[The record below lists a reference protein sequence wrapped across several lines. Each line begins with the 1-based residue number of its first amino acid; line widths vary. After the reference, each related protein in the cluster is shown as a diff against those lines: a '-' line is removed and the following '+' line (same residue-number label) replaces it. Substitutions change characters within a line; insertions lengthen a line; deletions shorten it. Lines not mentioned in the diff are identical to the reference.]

1 MRKTDLNA
9 IYISERVQETLR
21 PVSVSALTAVVAPM
35 GYGKTTAVNWFLN
48 QRRQTEAAVIL
59 RVNIYSDNHFIFWK
73 SVQNAFAAAGLT
85 ALAGCEYPE
94 DASSAAQLM
103 DDLCAVLAGDTPCYL
118 FLDDFHLLK
127 DEKAAKFLCGLAN
140 RLPANIH
147 LIVASRNNFLPK
159 EEILRLG
166 HRLHRIGREQLR
178 LNHTEL
184 AHYAHRCGMDLTEAQ
199 VESLLRS
206 CEGWFS
212 AIYLNLH
219 SLAERGILL
228 SEDADIYSMFTA
240 AMLENLPS
248 QKREF
253 LAIMGLADEFT
264 VEMARVVTEMP
275 DAEEILLTLTEQNAF
290 VTRLPDGKTFRFHH
304 MLKECAVRLFA
315 RLAPEKQD
323 ACRER
328 YGAWYEAKQQYLH
341 ALTAYE
347 ACKDYDAALQVI
359 ERDAGIL
366 LSSLDP
372 AELLERLGRCPVE
385 TLKRHP
391 FAILVLMR
399 CMFNWRQIPKMMELK
414 QLLLT
419 TVAEHPEWS
428 QEEKGSLLGE
438 CDLILSFLMYND
450 ISAMSRLHRSAS
462 AQMSHP
468 AISIQNSGGW
478 TFGSPSV
485 LMMFH
490 RQPGQLDRELAEM
503 DECMPHYYKITNGHG
518 MGAETIMRAEADL
531 QQGRFDDVQILLERA
546 YAQIEGNGQT
556 NMTLCCDFLAWR
568 LSLCGP
574 YTPRV
579 PLEVRR
585 EELLRQ
591 HNMAWR
597 NLFHAICAYYYALR
611 GQTDGIPEVYAAHR
625 MNTVNTLA
633 PGKPMI
639 GLIENQV
646 YLAQGEWARV
656 LGRGPGLLAMCEALH
671 YDLVALHLRIQM
683 AAACARLGR
692 QDEGRSLL
700 EQALAQAALD
710 GFVVPFAENF
720 RDLEPLLEAAQEGPH
735 ANAVRCIL
743 ALGAAQQERCRA
755 LNRSEALPEAAA
767 RLTER
772 ELALARL
779 IADRCTNKEIAARLF
794 LSEGTVKQYTNQLYS
809 KLGIGGGA
817 RTKRAQL
824 AELFAKKY

>member
-21 PVSVSALTAVVAPM
+21 PVSVSALTAVVASM

-59 RVNIYSDNHFIFWK
+59 QVNIYSDNRFIFWK

-159 EEILRLG
+159 QEILRLG

-184 AHYAHRCGMDLTEAQ
+184 AHYAHRCGMDLTEVQ

-228 SEDADIYSMFTA
+228 SENADIYSMFTA
-240 AMLENLPS
+240 AMLENLPH

-253 LAIMGLADEFT
+253 LAVMGLADEFT

-290 VTRLPDGKTFRFHH
+290 VTRLPDGKAFRFHH

-366 LSSLDP
+366 LFSLDP
-372 AELLERLGRCPVE
+372 AELLERLGR
-385 TLKRHP
+385 
-391 FAILVLMR
+391 
-399 CMFNWRQIPKMMELK
+399 
-414 QLLLT
+414 
-419 TVAEHPEWS
+419 S
-428 QEEKGSLLGE
+428 
-438 CDLILSFLMYND
+438 
-450 ISAMSRLHRSAS
+450 
-462 AQMSHP
+462 
-468 AISIQNSGGW
+468 
-478 TFGSPSV
+478 
-485 LMMFH
+485 
-490 RQPGQLDRELAEM
+490 
-503 DECMPHYYKITNGHG
+503 
-518 MGAETIMRAEADL
+518 
-531 QQGRFDDVQILLERA
+531 
-546 YAQIEGNGQT
+546 
-556 NMTLCCDFLAWR
+556 
-568 LSLCGP
+568 
-574 YTPRV
+574 
-579 PLEVRR
+579 
-585 EELLRQ
+585 
-591 HNMAWR
+591 
-597 NLFHAICAYYYALR
+597 
-611 GQTDGIPEVYAAHR
+611 
-625 MNTVNTLA
+625 
-633 PGKPMI
+633 
-639 GLIENQV
+639 
-646 YLAQGEWARV
+646 
-656 LGRGPGLLAMCEALH
+656 PGLLTLCEALH

-683 AAACARLGR
+683 AAAYARLGR
-692 QDEGRSLL
+692 QDEGLSLL
-700 EQALAQAALD
+700 QQALAQAAPD

-720 RDLEPLLEAAQEGPH
+720 RDLKPLLEAAQEGPH
-735 ANAVRCIL
+735 SDAVRRIL
-743 ALGAAQQERCRA
+743 ALGAAQEERCRV
-755 LNRSEALPEAAA
+755 LNHSEALPEAAA

-772 ELALARL
+772 ELTLARL
-779 IADRCTNKEIAARLF
+779 IADRCTNKEIAAKMF
-794 LSEGTVKQYTNQLYS
+794 LSEGTVNQYTNQLYS
-809 KLGIGGGA
+809 KLGIGGGV

>member
-59 RVNIYSDNHFIFWK
+59 RVNIYSDNRFIFWK

-103 DDLCAVLAGDTPCYL
+103 DDLCAVLTGDTPCYL

-159 EEILRLG
+159 QEILRLG

-253 LAIMGLADEFT
+253 LAVMGLADEFT

-290 VTRLPDGKTFRFHH
+290 VTRLPDGKAFRFHH

-328 YGAWYEAKQQYLH
+328 YGAWYKAKQQYLH

-366 LSSLDP
+366 LFSLDP
-372 AELLERLGRCPVE
+372 AELLERLGRCPG
-385 TLKRHP
+385 
-391 FAILVLMR
+391 
-399 CMFNWRQIPKMMELK
+399 
-414 QLLLT
+414 LLT
-419 TVAEHPEWS
+419 
-428 QEEKGSLLGE
+428 L
-438 CDLILSFLMYND
+438 
-450 ISAMSRLHRSAS
+450 
-462 AQMSHP
+462 
-468 AISIQNSGGW
+468 
-478 TFGSPSV
+478 
-485 LMMFH
+485 
-490 RQPGQLDRELAEM
+490 
-503 DECMPHYYKITNGHG
+503 
-518 MGAETIMRAEADL
+518 
-531 QQGRFDDVQILLERA
+531 
-546 YAQIEGNGQT
+546 
-556 NMTLCCDFLAWR
+556 
-568 LSLCGP
+568 
-574 YTPRV
+574 
-579 PLEVRR
+579 
-585 EELLRQ
+585 
-591 HNMAWR
+591 
-597 NLFHAICAYYYALR
+597 
-611 GQTDGIPEVYAAHR
+611 
-625 MNTVNTLA
+625 
-633 PGKPMI
+633 
-639 GLIENQV
+639 
-646 YLAQGEWARV
+646 
-656 LGRGPGLLAMCEALH
+656 CEALH

-683 AAACARLGR
+683 ATACARLGR
-692 QDEGRSLL
+692 QDEGLSLL
-700 EQALAQAALD
+700 QQALAQAAPD

-720 RDLEPLLEAAQEGPH
+720 RDLKPLLEAAQEGPH
-735 ANAVRCIL
+735 SDAVRRIL
-743 ALGAAQQERCRA
+743 ALGAAQEERCRV
-755 LNRSEALPEAAA
+755 LNHSEALPEAAA

-772 ELALARL
+772 ELTLARL
-779 IADRCTNKEIAARLF
+779 IADRCTNKEIAAKMF

-809 KLGIGGGA
+809 KLDIGGGV

>member
-1 MRKTDLNA
+1 M
-9 IYISERVQETLR
+9 
-21 PVSVSALTAVVAPM
+21 
-35 GYGKTTAVNWFLN
+35 
-48 QRRQTEAAVIL
+48 
-59 RVNIYSDNHFIFWK
+59 
-73 SVQNAFAAAGLT
+73 
-85 ALAGCEYPE
+85 
-94 DASSAAQLM
+94 
-103 DDLCAVLAGDTPCYL
+103 DLCAVLAGDMPCYL

-228 SEDADIYSMFTA
+228 SEDADICSMFTA

-253 LAIMGLADEFT
+253 LAVMGLADEFT

-275 DAEEILLTLTEQNAF
+275 DAEELLLTLTEQNAF
-290 VTRLPDGKTFRFHH
+290 VTRLPDGKAFRFHH

-315 RLAPEKQD
+315 CLAPEKQD

-372 AELLERLGRCPVE
+372 AELLERLGR
-385 TLKRHP
+385 
-391 FAILVLMR
+391 
-399 CMFNWRQIPKMMELK
+399 
-414 QLLLT
+414 
-419 TVAEHPEWS
+419 S
-428 QEEKGSLLGE
+428 
-438 CDLILSFLMYND
+438 
-450 ISAMSRLHRSAS
+450 
-462 AQMSHP
+462 
-468 AISIQNSGGW
+468 
-478 TFGSPSV
+478 
-485 LMMFH
+485 
-490 RQPGQLDRELAEM
+490 
-503 DECMPHYYKITNGHG
+503 
-518 MGAETIMRAEADL
+518 
-531 QQGRFDDVQILLERA
+531 
-546 YAQIEGNGQT
+546 
-556 NMTLCCDFLAWR
+556 
-568 LSLCGP
+568 
-574 YTPRV
+574 
-579 PLEVRR
+579 
-585 EELLRQ
+585 
-591 HNMAWR
+591 
-597 NLFHAICAYYYALR
+597 
-611 GQTDGIPEVYAAHR
+611 
-625 MNTVNTLA
+625 
-633 PGKPMI
+633 
-639 GLIENQV
+639 
-646 YLAQGEWARV
+646 
-656 LGRGPGLLAMCEALH
+656 PGLLALCEALH

-683 AAACARLGR
+683 AAAYARLSR
-692 QDEGRSLL
+692 QDEGLSLL
-700 EQALAQAALD
+700 QQALAQAAPD

-720 RDLEPLLEAAQEGPH
+720 RDLKPLLEAAQEGPH
-735 ANAVRCIL
+735 SDAVRRIL
-743 ALGAAQQERCRA
+743 ALGAAQEERCRA
-755 LNRSEALPEAAA
+755 LTHSEALPEAAD

-772 ELALARL
+772 ELTLARL
-779 IADRCTNKEIAARLF
+779 IADRCTNKEIAAKMF

-809 KLGIGGGA
+809 KLGIGGGV

>member
-1 MRKTDLNA
+1 
-9 IYISERVQETLR
+9 
-21 PVSVSALTAVVAPM
+21 M

-59 RVNIYSDNHFIFWK
+59 RVNIYSDNRFIFWK

-103 DDLCAVLAGDTPCYL
+103 DDLCAVLTGDTPCYL

-199 VESLLRS
+199 VESLLCS

-275 DAEEILLTLTEQNAF
+275 DAEELLLTLTEQNAF

-304 MLKECAVRLFA
+304 MLKECAMRLFA
-315 RLAPEKQD
+315 RLTPEKQD

-328 YGAWYEAKQQYLH
+328 YGAWYEAKQQYLY

-359 ERDAGIL
+359 ERVAGIL
-366 LSSLDP
+366 LPSLDP
-372 AELLERLGRCPVE
+372 AELLERLGR
-385 TLKRHP
+385 
-391 FAILVLMR
+391 
-399 CMFNWRQIPKMMELK
+399 
-414 QLLLT
+414 
-419 TVAEHPEWS
+419 S
-428 QEEKGSLLGE
+428 
-438 CDLILSFLMYND
+438 
-450 ISAMSRLHRSAS
+450 
-462 AQMSHP
+462 
-468 AISIQNSGGW
+468 
-478 TFGSPSV
+478 
-485 LMMFH
+485 
-490 RQPGQLDRELAEM
+490 
-503 DECMPHYYKITNGHG
+503 
-518 MGAETIMRAEADL
+518 
-531 QQGRFDDVQILLERA
+531 
-546 YAQIEGNGQT
+546 
-556 NMTLCCDFLAWR
+556 
-568 LSLCGP
+568 
-574 YTPRV
+574 
-579 PLEVRR
+579 
-585 EELLRQ
+585 
-591 HNMAWR
+591 
-597 NLFHAICAYYYALR
+597 
-611 GQTDGIPEVYAAHR
+611 
-625 MNTVNTLA
+625 
-633 PGKPMI
+633 
-639 GLIENQV
+639 
-646 YLAQGEWARV
+646 
-656 LGRGPGLLAMCEALH
+656 PGLLTLCEALH

-683 AAACARLGR
+683 AAAYARLGR
-692 QDEGRSLL
+692 QDEGLSLL
-700 EQALAQAALD
+700 QQALAQAAPD

-720 RDLEPLLEAAQEGPH
+720 RDLKPLLEAAQEGPH
-735 ANAVRCIL
+735 SDAVRRIL
-743 ALGAAQQERCRA
+743 ALGAAQEDRCRA
-755 LNRSEALPEAAA
+755 LTHSEALPEAAA

-772 ELALARL
+772 ELTLARL
-779 IADRCTNKEIAARLF
+779 IADRCTNKEIAAKMF

-809 KLGIGGGA
+809 KLGIGGGV

>member
-59 RVNIYSDNHFIFWK
+59 RVNIYSDNRFIFWK

-103 DDLCAVLAGDTPCYL
+103 DDLCAVLAGDMPCYL

-127 DEKAAKFLCGLAN
+127 DEKAAKFLCELAN
-140 RLPANIH
+140 RLPTNIH

-253 LAIMGLADEFT
+253 LAVMGLADEFT

-359 ERDAGIL
+359 ERGAGIL
-366 LSSLDP
+366 LFSLDP
-372 AELLERLGRCPVE
+372 AELLERLGRCP
-385 TLKRHP
+385 
-391 FAILVLMR
+391 
-399 CMFNWRQIPKMMELK
+399 
-414 QLLLT
+414 
-419 TVAEHPEWS
+419 
-428 QEEKGSLLGE
+428 
-438 CDLILSFLMYND
+438 
-450 ISAMSRLHRSAS
+450 
-462 AQMSHP
+462 
-468 AISIQNSGGW
+468 
-478 TFGSPSV
+478 
-485 LMMFH
+485 
-490 RQPGQLDRELAEM
+490 
-503 DECMPHYYKITNGHG
+503 
-518 MGAETIMRAEADL
+518 
-531 QQGRFDDVQILLERA
+531 
-546 YAQIEGNGQT
+546 
-556 NMTLCCDFLAWR
+556 
-568 LSLCGP
+568 
-574 YTPRV
+574 
-579 PLEVRR
+579 
-585 EELLRQ
+585 
-591 HNMAWR
+591 
-597 NLFHAICAYYYALR
+597 
-611 GQTDGIPEVYAAHR
+611 
-625 MNTVNTLA
+625 
-633 PGKPMI
+633 
-639 GLIENQV
+639 
-646 YLAQGEWARV
+646 
-656 LGRGPGLLAMCEALH
+656 GLLALCEALH

-683 AAACARLGR
+683 AAAYARLGR
-692 QDEGRSLL
+692 QDEGLSLL
-700 EQALAQAALD
+700 QQALAQAAPD

-720 RDLEPLLEAAQEGPH
+720 RDLKPLLEAAQEGPH
-735 ANAVRCIL
+735 SDAVRRIL
-743 ALGAAQQERCRA
+743 APGAAQEERCRA
-755 LNRSEALPEAAA
+755 LTHSEALPEAAA

-772 ELALARL
+772 ELTLARL
-779 IADRCTNKEIAARLF
+779 IADRCTNKEIAAKMF

-809 KLGIGGGA
+809 KLGIGGGV